1 MRKLK
6 VSLLLLFSMLLSLCL
21 FACTPSDP
29 GTEDP
34 ENPEPSEQDQI
45 TRADFVNDN
54 STITLT
60 DAETAEGAY
69 EEAFNAAVSELS
81 LNVRYTSG
89 QPIRIT
95 GADCDYDLTNVTWGT
110 FGVYYATVTP
120 KTK

>member
-60 DAETAEGAY
+60 DAETYTRYHRY
-69 EEAFNAAVSELS
+69 EIDFVNGTAD
-81 LNVRYTSG
+81 RDHT
-89 QPIRIT
+89 QPLFIYR
-95 GADCDYDLTNVTWGT
+95 
-110 FGVYYATVTP
+110 
-120 KTK
+120 